1 MLHLLAQLQK
11 KLQPVYKTNIIQNR
25 PKPHSPRRVGGG
37 RDGERGGAAG
47 LVWGG
52 GRTGSPTFTG
62 GGDQLGGYL
71 GPKPDQPAAQD
82 SSAITTGSKHQWRGG
97 QQNKMLDYQ
106 ENPLKGPGVDLGLR
120 QTHTPLGL
128 SSRATAERAQVAYRE
143 KVR

>member
-1 MLHLLAQLQK
+1 M
-11 KLQPVYKTNIIQNR
+11 
-25 PKPHSPRRVGGG
+25 GG
-37 RDGERGGAAG
+37 DGEPGQR
-47 LVWGG
+47 G

-82 SSAITTGSKHQWRGG
+82 SSAITTGSKNQWRGG

-128 SSRATAERAQVAYRE
+128 SSRTTAERAQVVYRE
-143 KVR
+143 KVLSLIHISEPTRQAS